1 VSALATARS
10 AIANAVAVDRRGFAP
25 IVALRGAAGVAIPF
39 AVGTAV
45 GHPAEGAIA
54 AAGALPAGV
63 AGMGG
68 SAGTSAG
75 VITATA
81 LGMAVSTF
89 VGGLAAGHLA
99 PTLVVLAIWGF
110 AAGLTAVL
118 GRDATVVGTQA
129 VMGLVVFGRFPGS
142 VASCSAHAG
151 WVLAG
156 AGLQGLLAFIVRSPQ
171 RFATERR
178 LLAEIYRDL
187 AKLAR
192 DPDYS
197 ATAVA
202 AQTAIVAELV
212 DRRATD
218 DDTELLRGLI
228 DDADRIRLELQSL
241 ATVSQVNE
249 AKPITAAAAVWL
261 LGLGDAVRSGSPAPG
276 EPSGLEDST
285 ARLHAVRASAPAGRR
300 GTAVRYADARAAA
313 LLGQLRASDRLIDA
327 LAGIRRIVLPRQAI
341 GPGKAVLA
349 LPRRTATTAQRMR
362 AAAADPRSSAFRHA
376 VRLAVLLPVAEAV
389 SHVLPWQRGYW
400 VVLTALVVLKP
411 DYAATTQR
419 GIARIVGT
427 GVGVLAAGGLVELV
441 HPNDVALTAL
451 VALATWAAYACFAAS
466 YTLYSLAITSLVVLL
481 LTPIGGSSLSTVAD
495 RGLDTLVG
503 GALALAGYLVWPTWE
518 GRSLPAA
525 VDTLLNALA
534 TYAHAVLGHY
544 VDPEGADRGA
554 TGRAAVAARR
564 ARIAALASLTR
575 AAAEP
580 ARGGADLSD
589 ANRRLAAARR
599 IVIALHALRATID
612 DATEHVAVPEAAP
625 LREAMVDAL
634 RATAQRRPAE
644 VADLRAMQEGL
655 DAEVAGDP
663 HGLHARRLSL
673 LAAYLDPLV
682 DSVDTLAHVSADSSA
697 KRPHV

>member
-1 VSALATARS
+1 VRS
-10 AIANAVAVDRRGFAP
+10 AVTNAIAVDRRGFAP

-68 SAGTSAG
+68 TAGTRAG

-99 PTLVVLAIWGF
+99 PTLAVLAIWGF

-129 VMGLVVFGRFPGS
+129 VMGVVVFGRFPGS
-142 VASCSAHAG
+142 VASCGAHAG

-156 AGLQGLLAFIVRSPQ
+156 AGLQGLLAFTVRSPQ

-178 LLAEIYRDL
+178 LLSAIYREL
-187 AKLAR
+187 ATLAR

-202 AQTAIVAELV
+202 AQTAAIAVLI
-212 DRRATD
+212 DRRAVED
-218 DDTELLRGLI
+218 DVELLRGLI
-228 DDADRIRLELQSL
+228 DDAERIRLELQSL
-241 ATVSQVNE
+241 ATLTRLNE
-249 AKPITAAAAVWL
+249 VRLVTAGAAVWL
-261 LGLGDAVRSGSPAPG
+261 LGLAEAVRSGSAAPG
-276 EPSGLEDST
+276 EPSGLDDAVAQLHTLRT
-285 ARLHAVRASAPAGRR
+285 AAPAGRR
-300 GTAVRYADARAAA
+300 GTAARYADARTAA
-313 LLGQLRASDRLIDA
+313 LLGQLRASDRLVDT
-327 LAGIRRIVLPRQAI
+327 LSGIRRIVLPRHTA
-341 GPGKAVLA
+341 GPSQAVLA
-349 LPRRTATTAQRMR
+349 LPRRTATTTQRMR
-362 AAAADPRSSAFRHA
+362 AAATDPRSSAFRHA
-376 VRLAVLLPVAEAV
+376 VRLAVVLPAAEAL
-389 SHVLPWQRGYW
+389 SHALPWQRGYW
-400 VVLTALVVLKP
+400 VALTALVVLKP

-427 GVGVLAAGGLVELV
+427 GVGVLAAGGLVELL
-441 HPNDVALTAL
+441 HPGGAGLTAL
-451 VALATWAAYACFAAS
+451 VVVSTWAAYACFAAS
-466 YTLYSLAITSLVVLL
+466 YALYSLSITALVVLL

-503 GALALAGYLVWPTWE
+503 GGLALAGYLIWPTWE
-518 GRSLPAA
+518 GRELPAA
-525 VDTLLNALA
+525 VDTLLDALA
-534 TYAHAVLGHY
+534 TYADAVLGHY
-544 VDPEGADRGA
+544 VEPDGADRAA

-564 ARIAALASLTR
+564 ARIAAVASLTR

-580 ARGGADLSD
+580 ARGGADLAD

-599 IVIALHALRATID
+599 IVIALHALRATVD
-612 DATEHVAVPEAAP
+612 DATEHVAVPEAEP
-625 LREAMVDAL
+625 LRAAVVSAL
-634 RATAQRRPAE
+634 RATAQRRPAA
-644 VADLRAMQEGL
+644 VADLRAMQEDL
-655 DAEVAGDP
+655 DADVTGDP

-682 DSVDTLAHVSADSSA
+682 DSVDTLAHVSGEQLTKPPD
-697 KRPHV
+697 V

>member
-1 VSALATARS
+1 VSAFATARS
-10 AIANAVAVDRRGFAP
+10 AITNAVAIDRRGFAP
-25 IVALRGAAGVAIPF
+25 ILALRGAAGVAIPF

-142 VASCSAHAG
+142 VASCGAHAG

-156 AGLQGLLAFIVRSPQ
+156 AGLQGLLAFVVRSPQ

-178 LLAEIYRDL
+178 LLAEIYREL
-187 AKLAR
+187 AQLAR
-192 DPDYS
+192 EPDHS
-197 ATAVA
+197 ATEVA
-202 AQTAIVAELV
+202 AQTALIAERV
-212 DRRATD
+212 DRRAPD

-241 ATVSQVNE
+241 ATVAQVTE
-249 AKPITAAAAVWL
+249 VRLITAGAAVWL
-261 LGLGDAVRSGSPAPG
+261 LGLAEAVRSGSPAPG
-276 EPSGLEDST
+276 DPSGLDDAASQ
-285 ARLHAVRASAPAGRR
+285 LHSVRAAAPAGRR

-313 LLGQLRASDRLIDA
+313 LLGQLRASDRLVDA

-341 GPGKAVLA
+341 GPGQAVLA

-376 VRLAVLLPVAEAV
+376 IRLAVLLPVAEAI
-389 SHVLPWQRGYW
+389 SHALPWQRGYW

-441 HPNDVALTAL
+441 HPDDLALTAL
-451 VALATWAAYACFAAS
+451 VALSTWAAYACFAAS
-466 YTLYSLAITSLVVLL
+466 YALYSLAITSLVVLL

-495 RGLDTLVG
+495 RGLDTLIG
-503 GALALAGYLVWPTWE
+503 GGLALAGYLVWPTWE

-534 TYAHAVLGHY
+534 TYADAVLGHY
-544 VDPEGADRGA
+544 VDPEGADHEA
-554 TGRAAVAARR
+554 TGRAAVNARR

-580 ARGGADLSD
+580 SRGGADLND
-589 ANRRLAAARR
+589 ATRRLAAARR
-599 IVIALHALRATID
+599 IVIALHALRATVD
-612 DATEHVAVPEAAP
+612 DATEHVAVPEAGP
-625 LREAMVDAL
+625 LREAMVAAL
-634 RATAQRRPAE
+634 RATAQHRPAE
-644 VADLRAMQEGL
+644 VADLRAMQESL
-655 DAEVAGDP
+655 DADVAGDP

-682 DSVDTLAHVSADSSA
+682 DSVDTLAHVSGDPSA

>member
-1 VSALATARS
+1 LTAIRA
-10 AIANAVAVDRRGFAP
+10 AIANAVAVDRPGFAP
-25 IVALRGAAGVAIPF
+25 IVALRGAAGLAIPF

-68 SAGTSAG
+68 SVGTSAG
-75 VITATA
+75 IITATA
-81 LGMAVSTF
+81 VGMAISTF

-142 VASCSAHAG
+142 VASCGAHAG

-156 AGLQGLLAFIVRSPQ
+156 AGLQGLLAFVVRSPQ

-178 LLAEIYRDL
+178 LLTEVYREL
-187 AKLAR
+187 TKLAR

-197 ATAVA
+197 ATTVA
-202 AQTAIVAELV
+202 AQTTLVGELV
-212 DRRATD
+212 DRRAAD
-218 DDTELLRGLI
+218 DDTDLLRGLT

-241 ATVSQVNE
+241 ATVSQLNE
-249 AKPITAAAAVWL
+249 VMLITAGAAVWL
-261 LGLGDAVRSGSPAPG
+261 LGLAEAVRSGSAAPG
-276 EPSGLEDST
+276 EPSGLED
-285 ARLHAVRASAPAGRR
+285 AVAQLHALRAAAPAGRR
-300 GTAVRYADARAAA
+300 GTAARYADARASA
-313 LLGQLRASDRLIDA
+313 LLGQLRASNGLVDA
-327 LAGIRRIVLPRQAI
+327 LAGIRRIVLPRQAS
-341 GPGKAVLA
+341 GPGQTVLS
-349 LPRRTATTAQRMR
+349 LPRRTATTVQRMR

-376 VRLAVLLPVAEAV
+376 IRLAVLLPTAEAI

-427 GVGVLAAGGLVELV
+427 GVGVLAAGSLVELV
-441 HPNDVALTAL
+441 HPDDVALTAL
-451 VALATWAAYACFAAS
+451 VAVATWAAYACFAAS
-466 YTLYSLAITSLVVLL
+466 YALYSLAITSLVVLL

-503 GALALAGYLVWPTWE
+503 GGLALAGYLVWPTWE

-525 VDTLLNALA
+525 VDTLLEALA
-534 TYAHAVLGHY
+534 TYADAVLGHY
-544 VDPEGADRGA
+544 VAPDDADRSA
-554 TGRAAVAARR
+554 IGRAAIIARR

-580 ARGGADLSD
+580 ARGGADLTD

-612 DATEHVAVPEAAP
+612 DATERVAIPEAAP
-625 LREAMVDAL
+625 LRDAMVAAL
-634 RATAQRRPAE
+634 RSTAQRRPAD
-644 VADLRAMQEGL
+644 VADLRAMQESL
-655 DAEVAGDP
+655 DADVAGDP

-682 DSVDTLAHVSADSSA
+682 DSIDTLAHVSGDPST